1 MLWWQWLI
9 IGIIAVMFI
18 LFIIL
23 VFIKTYK
30 SHKRTADETGTKV
43 DPLSVAEEAF
53 STILGGMS
61 KAESLYNALKSVTG
75 QKQSEAKLQ
84 EVLEKY
90 KNYCTSNQLE
100 YNEVLATK
108 LIEAIVNFKN
118 A

>member
-9 IGIIAVMFI
+9 IGVIAVMFI

-30 SHKRTADETGTKV
+30 YHKRVADETGTKV
-43 DPLSVAEEAF
+43 DPLSVAEEAIY
-53 STILGGMS
+53 TILGGMS
-61 KAESLYNALKSVTG
+61 KAESLYNALKNVTG
-75 QKQSEAKLQ
+75 QKQSESKLQ

-100 YNEVLATK
+100 YNEKLATK
-108 LIEAIVNFKN
+108 LIESIVNFKN

>member
-23 VFIKTYK
+23 VIIKTYK
-30 SHKRTADETGTKV
+30 SHKRIADETGTKV
-43 DPLSVAEEAF
+43 DPLSVAEEAIY
-53 STILGGMS
+53 TILGGMS
-61 KAESLYNALKSVTG
+61 KAESLYKALKSVTG

-100 YNEVLATK
+100 YNEELATK
-108 LIEAIVNFKN
+108 IIEYIVNFKN